1 MSTINTKMS
10 TQKTFMKSVG
20 NMMLIVLAVI
30 LCAVLALAAWLLL
43 LSPGT
48 IEPYRDQTGAVPANS
63 ISEKT
68 YETIGGVRQG
78 MFIRGADKDNP
89 VLLFLHGGPGMPTY
103 FLTRQFPTGL
113 EDHFTVC
120 YWEQRDAGISYNP
133 DLSAGSLTVE
143 QLMQDT
149 IEVTNYLRERFGQ
162 EKIYLM
168 GHSWGSFIG
177 LQVAATAPELYHA
190 YIGVAQV
197 TNQLQSEQ
205 IAYQWMLEQ
214 YQAAG
219 ETKKMEKLRAYP
231 ILTNPALTASWFKTP
246 ERDAFMHELGIG
258 TTRNMK
264 DVYTGIFFPFL
275 GTREYTLAE
284 KYNTFF
290 RAKPFLRNET
300 GLIESLLSTDLSVEI
315 PRLEIPAYFMSGGY
329 DMTVNV
335 DLSRAY
341 TEQLQ
346 APLKGYYLFNESAHC
361 PMHEESDRFLQIMLE
376 DVLKGTNALA
386 DIQ

>member
-1 MSTINTKMS
+1 M
-10 TQKTFMKSVG
+10 MKSVG
-20 NMMLIVLAVI
+20 NLMLIVLAVI
-30 LCAVLALAAWLLL
+30 LFAVIALAAWLLL

-48 IEPYRDQTGAVPANS
+48 IEPYRDQVGNVPASS

-78 MFIRGADKDNP
+78 MFIRGANKDNP

-103 FLTRQFPTGL
+103 FLTKQFPTGL
-113 EDHFTVC
+113 EEHFTVC
-120 YWEQRDAGISYNP
+120 YWEQRDAGLSYDPAIS
-133 DLSAGSLTVE
+133 AASLTVE
-143 QLMQDT
+143 QLMRDT

-177 LQVAATAPELYHA
+177 LQVAASAPELYHA

-214 YQAAG
+214 YLAAG
-219 ETKKMEKLRAYP
+219 ETKKVENLRAYP
-231 ILTNPALTASWFKTP
+231 ILENPALAANWFKTP

-258 TTRNMK
+258 TTRDMK

-300 GLIESLLSTDLSVEI
+300 GLIDSLLSTDLSAEI
-315 PRLEIPAYFMSGGY
+315 PRLELPAYFMSGRY
-329 DMTVNV
+329 DMTVNI

-341 TEQLQ
+341 AEQLQ
-346 APLKGYYLFNESAHC
+346 APLKGYYLFRESAHC

-376 DVLKGTNALA
+376 DVLAGTNALA

>member
-1 MSTINTKMS
+1 MSTVNTATS
-10 TQKTFMKSVG
+10 TQKTLKKSVG

-30 LCAVLALAAWLLL
+30 LCAILALAAWLLL

-48 IEPYRDQTGAVPANS
+48 IEPYRDQTGAVPVNS

-103 FLTRQFPTGL
+103 FLTKQLPTGL
-113 EDHFTVC
+113 EEHFTVC
-120 YWEQRDAGISYNP
+120 YWEQRDAGISYDP
-133 DLSAGSLTVE
+133 DLSAQSLTVK

-149 IEVTNYLRERFGQ
+149 IEVTNYLRERFEQ

-177 LQVAATAPELYHA
+177 LQVAASAPELYHA

-219 ETKKMEKLRAYP
+219 ETKKVETLRAYP
-231 ILTNPALTASWFKTP
+231 IPENPTLAADWFKTP
-246 ERDAFMHELGIG
+246 ERDTFMHELGIG
-258 TTRNMK
+258 TTRDMK

-300 GLIESLLSTDLSVEI
+300 ELIDSLLSTDLSVEI
-315 PRLEIPAYFMSGGY
+315 PRLELPAYFMSGRY

-341 TEQLQ
+341 AEQLQ
-346 APLKGYYLFNESAHC
+346 APLKGYYLFGESAHC

-376 DVLKGTNALA
+376 DVLAGTNALA

>member
-1 MSTINTKMS
+1 
-10 TQKTFMKSVG
+10 
-20 NMMLIVLAVI
+20 
-30 LCAVLALAAWLLL
+30 
-43 LSPGT
+43 
-48 IEPYRDQTGAVPANS
+48 
-63 ISEKT
+63 
-68 YETIGGVRQG
+68 
-78 MFIRGADKDNP
+78 
-89 VLLFLHGGPGMPTY
+89 
-103 FLTRQFPTGL
+103 
-113 EDHFTVC
+113 
-120 YWEQRDAGISYNP
+120 
-133 DLSAGSLTVE
+133 
-143 QLMQDT
+143 
-149 IEVTNYLRERFGQ
+149 LRERFGQ

-190 YIGVAQV
+190 YIGVSQV

-214 YQAAG
+214 YLAAG
-219 ETKKMEKLRAYP
+219 ETQKVEKLRAYP

-258 TTRNMK
+258 TTRSMK

-300 GLIESLLSTDLSVEI
+300 GLIDSLLSTDLSVEI

-329 DMTVNV
+329 DMTVNI

-341 TEQLQ
+341 AEQLQ
-346 APLKGYYLFNESAHC
+346 APLKGYYLFRESAHC
-361 PMHEESDRFLQIMLE
+361 SMHEESDRFLQIMLE
-376 DVLKGTNALA
+376 DVLAGTNALA